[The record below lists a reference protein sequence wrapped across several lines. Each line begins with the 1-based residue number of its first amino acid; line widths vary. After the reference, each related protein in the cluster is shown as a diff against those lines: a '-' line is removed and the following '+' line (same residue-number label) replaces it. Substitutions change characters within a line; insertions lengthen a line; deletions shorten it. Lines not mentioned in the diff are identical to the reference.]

1 MDRLESGICVS
12 VVRKTESSIMMEI
25 YGVAK
30 DSDIDAIKENVY
42 KIAKDLTGSKTPN
55 VTITT
60 RHYGKDSIPLRELTM
75 NDLL

>member
-1 MDRLESGICVS
+1 
-12 VVRKTESSIMMEI
+12 MEI

-30 DSDIDAIKENVY
+30 DSDIDAIKKNVY
-42 KIAKDLTGSKTPN
+42 KIAQDLTGNKSPI

-60 RHYGKDSIPLRELTM
+60 RHYGKDDIPLRELTM

>member
-12 VVRKTESSIMMEI
+12 VVRKTGSSIMMEI

-42 KIAKDLTGSKTPN
+42 KIAQDLTGSKTPN
-55 VTITT
+55 VAITT
-60 RHYGKDSIPLRELTM
+60 RQHGKDSIPLRELTM

>member
-12 VVRKTESSIMMEI
+12 VVRKTEYSIMMEI

-42 KIAKDLTGSKTPN
+42 KIAQDLTGSKTPI

>member
-1 MDRLESGICVS
+1 
-12 VVRKTESSIMMEI
+12 MMEI

-30 DSDIDAIKENVY
+30 DSDIDAIKENVF
-42 KIAKDLTGSKTPN
+42 KIAQDLTGSKTPL

-60 RHYGKDSIPLRELTM
+60 RHYGKDIIPLKALNM

>member
-1 MDRLESGICVS
+1 
-12 VVRKTESSIMMEI
+12 MMEI

-42 KIAKDLTGSKTPN
+42 KIAQDLTGSKTPI

-60 RHYGKDSIPLRELTM
+60 RQHEKDSIPLRELTM

>member
-1 MDRLESGICVS
+1 
-12 VVRKTESSIMMEI
+12 MMEI

-42 KIAKDLTGSKTPN
+42 KIAQDLTGSKTPI

-60 RHYGKDSIPLRELTM
+60 RHHGKDNIPLRELTM
-75 NDLL
+75 IDLL

>member
-1 MDRLESGICVS
+1 
-12 VVRKTESSIMMEI
+12 MEI

-42 KIAKDLTGSKTPN
+42 KIAQDLTGKKTPI

>member
-1 MDRLESGICVS
+1 
-12 VVRKTESSIMMEI
+12 MMEI

-30 DSDIDAIKENVY
+30 DSDIDAIKGNVY
-42 KIAKDLTGSKTPN
+42 KIARDLTGGKTPI

>member
-1 MDRLESGICVS
+1 
-12 VVRKTESSIMMEI
+12 MMEI

-42 KIAKDLTGSKTPN
+42 KIAQDLTGSKTPI

-60 RHYGKDSIPLRELTM
+60 RQYGKDSIPLRELTM

>member
-42 KIAKDLTGSKTPN
+42 MIAKDLTGSKTPI

>member
-1 MDRLESGICVS
+1 
-12 VVRKTESSIMMEI
+12 MEI

-42 KIAKDLTGSKTPN
+42 KIAQDLTGSKTPN

-60 RHYGKDSIPLRELTM
+60 RQHGKDSIPLRELTM

>member
-1 MDRLESGICVS
+1 
-12 VVRKTESSIMMEI
+12 MEI

-30 DSDIDAIKENVY
+30 DSDIVAIKENVY
-42 KIAKDLTGSKTPN
+42 KIAQDLTGSKTPT

-60 RHYGKDSIPLRELTM
+60 RHYGKDSIPLKALTM

>member
-1 MDRLESGICVS
+1 
-12 VVRKTESSIMMEI
+12 MMEI

-30 DSDIDAIKENVY
+30 DSDIDAIKGNVF
-42 KIAKDLTGSKTPN
+42 KIAKDLTGSKTPL

-60 RHYGKDSIPLRELTM
+60 RHYGKDSIPLKALTM

>member
-60 RHYGKDSIPLRELTM
+60 RHHGKDSIPLRELTM